1 MMFSSQVLEC
11 ISIKFRNKTLLIL
24 LFLLLFTTKVYVL
37 VLLLRER
44 NEMKGMKVRKQKVEQ

>member
-1 MMFSSQVLEC
+1 MMFSTQVLEC

-24 LFLLLFTTKVYVL
+24 LLFTIKVYVL